1 MRVGFYVLAPAVLFG
16 TSAANAQMTVD
27 VSKITCKQL
36 ITYEVT
42 DARTIS
48 IWLSGFFNAQQNNTI
63 IDVSRFRSRSNAL
76 KDFCMSH
83 HDVPVIDA
91 AKTVLGGKKQ

>member
-91 AKTVLGGKKQ
+91 AKTVLSGKKQ